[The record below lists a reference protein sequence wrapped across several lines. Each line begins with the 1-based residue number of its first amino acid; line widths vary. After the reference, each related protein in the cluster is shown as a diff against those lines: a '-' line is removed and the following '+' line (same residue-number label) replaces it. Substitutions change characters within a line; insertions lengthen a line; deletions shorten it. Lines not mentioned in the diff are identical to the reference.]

1 MMILRMVGIL
11 LVETLVPF
19 CDAEI
24 QTDAGVELWAPCPL
38 FVCLK
43 GLRSG
48 LVRGNIAAWTDET
61 DVPVSVVEILDLPKI
76 KKTNLI
82 ISSFFDMK

>member
-1 MMILRMVGIL
+1 MILLMVGIL
-11 LVETLVPF
+11 LVETSVPF

-48 LVRGNIAAWTDET
+48 LVRGSMAAWTDET
-61 DVPVSVVEILDLPKI
+61 DVPVVEIFDLPKI